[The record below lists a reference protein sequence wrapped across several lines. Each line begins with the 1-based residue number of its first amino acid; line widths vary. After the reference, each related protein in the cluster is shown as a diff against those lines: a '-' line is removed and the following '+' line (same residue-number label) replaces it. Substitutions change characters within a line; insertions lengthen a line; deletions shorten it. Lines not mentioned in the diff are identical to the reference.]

1 MDEWEESKRRT
12 REEAQ
17 QNLRQQRRGP
27 TQAERA
33 CIDLLERLLHDLD
46 SSLAAVVLRDVSYL
60 IAGTDAILGAW
71 QRSRAYKSREI
82 YLAAKLFDG
91 PFRTAFATLLHE
103 ASHLFGDDGSRGF
116 TDSLTNLFERIFG
129 HVKRLRSYRKQWAQL
144 RKQVR
149 AERASIAAAASPAVI
164 PPPTTVDAVFQT
176 LISVP
181 PATANLAVL
190 RFVCERDDGTLVRTA
205 REGLT
210 EEELE
215 ELGLPTSCG
224 PRPTQSRW
232 LPAETLVRERLGKEP
247 SPAEAAYRSG
257 MRRARHHRG
266 NVVRHRASRNDG
278 QAEPVLKPQ
287 APQAGEKGG
296 SSRHGVLAIG
306 ALVSPQPESESPTVA
321 AKQPLT
327 TADATLS
334 IAATAAEGVTG
345 A

>member
-1 MDEWEESKRRT
+1 
-12 REEAQ
+12 
-17 QNLRQQRRGP
+17 
-27 TQAERA
+27 
-33 CIDLLERLLHDLD
+33 
-46 SSLAAVVLRDVSYL
+46 VLRDVSYL

-149 AERASIAAAASPAVI
+149 AERATIAPAASPAVI

-190 RFVCERDDGTLVRTA
+190 RFVCDRDDGTLVRTA

-224 PRPTQSRW
+224 PHPTQSRW
-232 LPAETLVRERLGKEP
+232 LPAETLARERLGEEP
-247 SPAEAAYRSG
+247 SPAEAAFRSG
-257 MRRARHHRG
+257 MDREEEPRRRSRRRA
-266 NVVRHRASRNDG
+266 ASRPPRANDVRRETNRRNDV

-287 APQAGEKGG
+287 APQTAEKGG
-296 SSRHGVLAIG
+296 SSPQGMPAIGVLET
-306 ALVSPQPESESPTVA
+306 PQPGHESPTVA
-321 AKQPLT
+321 AQPLT
-327 TADATLS
+327 TADATPS
-334 IAATAAEGVTG
+334 IAAAAAEGAT
-345 A
+345 AAA